1 MTGTITFDGDLSI
14 SVGTVLIVELRSAS
28 RQDSV
33 SLDIRLIDAN
43 NTAFSVLTDGGPI
56 RGVGM

>member
-14 SVGTVLIVELRSAS
+14 SIGTVLIVELRGAS

-43 NTAFSVLTDGGPI
+43 NTASAS
-56 RGVGM
+56 